1 MNRQILNRR
10 RRPILAFLLGLCAV
24 FVWSCSFAG
33 SPQVDSLDSA
43 RTALN
48 DYVLPKIDVATE
60 TIPDEAAARFATDQ
74 FEEPLPNVAD
84 YPLYG
89 AQPGGENTVYIEI
102 FSSSEK
108 ANIDR
113 QNERWLVEV
122 AEAFNDRQETLSS
135 GEVIQVGIRQIAS
148 GTAARVLGA
157 GAAQPQGYS
166 PSNDLWVSMIKSQ
179 GVETIPVVERLVPNT
194 AGWVIPKQIYDSLAE
209 NGTVSFDRL
218 LNAIASEQVT
228 VAYPNPY
235 ASSTALNLLYTLYW
249 RAAGHQENGEQ
260 LTEAELQTPQVNSV
274 FEQFQNQVL
283 ITTPTTLDLQEL
295 FLRDQAKLQAFPL
308 EYQNYLALREVP
320 GFENTEFVP
329 FGIPHNNPL
338 VGFSWNTPQQQQA
351 LQRFGEFTRSPE
363 IQALAE
369 QQGFIET
376 DYLKSAQTPP
386 IPSGEVLLAAQSNW
400 KLRKDGGRTV
410 YMSLVID
417 TSGSM
422 DGEPLQAVQDGL
434 RVAAGQINPGNYV
447 SIITFDDRPVRRL
460 EMAPF
465 DELQHQK
472 FLATVDQL
480 RADGKTAMY
489 DGIMVGLADLLEKQA
504 SDPTGRFYLLLLSDG
519 EPNRGNQFSAVQD
532 IMAYSEVRFYP
543 IAYGD
548 VNQDELNA
556 IANLRES
563 TVKQGNPDNVQTL
576 FKDLFQVNL

>member
-1 MNRQILNRR
+1 MKRLISNFR
-10 RRPILAFLLGLCAV
+10 RRPVLGFVLGLCVALI
-24 FVWSCSFAG
+24 WSCSVG
-33 SPQVDSLDSA
+33 GPPQVDSLDSA

-48 DYVLPKIDVATE
+48 DYVLPKIDVANE
-60 TIPDEAAARFATDQ
+60 TVPDEAAARYATDQ
-74 FEEPLPNVAD
+74 FEEPLPDVAN

-89 AQPGGENTVYIEI
+89 AQPGGNNTVYVEI

-122 AEAFNDRQETLSS
+122 AEAFNERQETLPS
-135 GEVIQVGIRQIAS
+135 GAVIQVGIRQIAS

-166 PSNDLWVSMIKSQ
+166 PSNDLWVSMIQSQ
-179 GVETIPVVERLVPNT
+179 GVDTVPVAERLVPNT
-194 AGWVIPKQIYDSLAE
+194 AGWVIPKQVYDSLAE
-209 NGTVSFDRL
+209 NGSVSFDRL
-218 LNAIASEQVT
+218 LNAIASEQVA

-249 RAAGHQENGEQ
+249 RAAGHQENDGQ
-260 LTEAELQTPQVNSV
+260 LTAAELQTPQVNSV

-295 FLRDQAKLQAFPL
+295 FLRDQTKLQAFPL
-308 EYQNYLALREVP
+308 EYQNYLALRQVP

-338 VGFSWNTPQQQQA
+338 VGFGWNTPQEQA
-351 LQRFGEFTRSPE
+351 ALARFGEFARSADM
-363 IQALAE
+363 QALAA
-369 QQGFIET
+369 QQGFVET
-376 DYLKSAQTPP
+376 DYLKTAQTPP

-400 KLRKDGGRTV
+400 KLRKDSGRTV

-422 DGEPLQAVQDGL
+422 DGAPLQAVQDGL
-434 RVAAGQINPGNYV
+434 RIAAGQINPGNYIGIV
-447 SIITFDDRPVRRL
+447 SFDDNPVRRL
-460 EMAPF
+460 AMAPF

-504 SDPTGRFYLLLLSDG
+504 NDPTGRFYLLLLSDG
-519 EPNRGNQFSAVQD
+519 EANRGNQFSAVRD

-548 VNQDELNA
+548 VNEDELNA
-556 IANLRES
+556 IASLRES
-563 TVKQGNPDNVQTL
+563 TVKAGNPDNVQTL

>member
-1 MNRQILNRR
+1 MKRSSFSHRH
-10 RRPILAFLLGLCAV
+10 RPVLGFLLGLWIV
-24 FVWSCSFAG
+24 LIWSCSIG
-33 SPQVDSLDSA
+33 GPPQVDSLASA

-48 DYVLPKIDVATE
+48 DHILPKIDVATE
-60 TIPDEAAARFATDQ
+60 TIPNEAAARYATDQ
-74 FEEPLPNVAD
+74 FEEPLPNVDD

-122 AEAFNDRQETLSS
+122 AESFNERQERLPS
-135 GEVIQVGIRQIAS
+135 GEIIQVGIRQIAS

-157 GAAQPQGYS
+157 GATQPQGYS
-166 PSNDLWVSMIKSQ
+166 PSNDLWVAMIESQ
-179 GVETIPVVERLVPNT
+179 GVDTVPVVDRLVPNT
-194 AGWVIPKQIYDSLAE
+194 AGWVLPRPVYDRLAE
-209 NGTVSFDRL
+209 NESVTFDRL
-218 LNAIASEQVT
+218 LNAIASEQIT

-249 RAAGHQENGEQ
+249 RAAGHQENGGQ
-260 LTEAELQTPQVNSV
+260 LSEAELQTPQVNSV
-274 FEQFQNQVL
+274 FDQFQSQVL

-295 FLRDQAKLQAFPL
+295 FLRDQTKLQAFPL
-308 EYQNYLALREVP
+308 EYQNYLALRQVP
-320 GFENTEFVP
+320 GFEDTEFVP

-338 VGFSWNTPQQQQA
+338 VGFSWNTPQEQA
-351 LQRFGEFTRSPE
+351 ALEQFGQFAQSPD
-363 IQALAE
+363 AKGLAE
-369 QQGFIET
+369 QQGFVET
-376 DYLKSAQTPP
+376 DYLKTAQTPP
-386 IPSGEVLLAAQSNW
+386 LPSGEVLLAAQSNW
-400 KLRKDGGRTV
+400 KLRKDSGRTV

-434 RVAAGQINPGNYV
+434 RIAAGQINPGNYIGV
-447 SIITFDDRPVRRL
+447 ITFDDKPVRRL

-489 DGIMVGLADLLEKQA
+489 DGIMVGLADLMEKQA
-504 SDPTGRFYLLLLSDG
+504 NDPTGRFYLLLLSDG
-519 EPNRGNQFSAVQD
+519 EANRGNQFSAVQD

-556 IANLRES
+556 IATLRES